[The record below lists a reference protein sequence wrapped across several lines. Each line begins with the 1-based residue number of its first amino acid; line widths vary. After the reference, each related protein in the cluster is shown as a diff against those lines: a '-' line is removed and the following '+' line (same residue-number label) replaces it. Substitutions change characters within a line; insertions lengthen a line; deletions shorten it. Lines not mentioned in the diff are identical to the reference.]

1 MASPDRH
8 FAAGAL
14 FTETAAPGTPNA
26 NDVWLYPKSDKKFH
40 FKDDTGAEFS
50 VGTIA
55 GTSGTVANAIIR
67 ADSTGG
73 ATVQSSDINVDDAT
87 TSTANNVAITNQHAG
102 QTNSALVLTPK
113 GTGAFILG
121 PKPDGTATG
130 GNARGSKAICLVGD
144 RSTAAQVA
152 SGNNSVAIGYRAIA
166 SGATSVS
173 IGDACTASGVS
184 SFAGGSINLSSSV
197 YSSAL
202 GRANVASGSSAFCAG
217 ANNTAS
223 GGFSGIPIGY
233 QGLANRYGMQAHAA
247 GQFAAQGDAQ
257 RARFVLRNA
266 TTNDTPTAL
275 FLDGS
280 TTRLTIPVNKAMGF
294 TIQVVGSYQGM
305 SENAYFVRKGLIVN
319 DNLTTTI
326 VGSVE
331 TLGTDQKS
339 AGATGTD
346 VTVTADDTN
355 EALIITVTGIA
366 AQNWRW
372 VASVD
377 AVEVLYA

>member
-26 NDVWLYPKSDKKFH
+26 NDVWLYPKSDGRFYG
-40 FKDDTGAEFS
+40 KDDAGTEFPI
-50 VGTIA
+50 GTIA
-55 GTSGTVANAIIR
+55 GTTGAVDNAIIR

-73 ATVQSSDINVDDAT
+73 ATVQSSDLNVDDAT
-87 TSTANNVAITNQHAG
+87 TSTQNNVAITNQHSG
-102 QTNSALVLTPK
+102 QTNSSLVLSPK
-113 GTGAFILG
+113 GTGSFILG
-121 PKPDGTATG
+121 PKPDGTISG
-130 GNARGSKAICLVGD
+130 GAARGSYAVDL
-144 RSTAAQVA
+144 QVA
-152 SGNNSVAIGYRAIA
+152 KA
-166 SGATSVS
+166 SST
-173 IGDACTASGVS
+173 T
-184 SFAGGSINLSSSV
+184 
-197 YSSAL
+197 
-202 GRANVASGSSAFCAG
+202 VASGSNSVIG
-217 ANNTAS
+217 GGQSNTAS
-223 GGFSGIPIGY
+223 GSSSVVSGGNRNSASATSSAVCGGSSNSASGNYSFVGGGGGPSINDLNAATGISSGVLCGTN
-233 QGLANRYGMQAHAA
+233 GLADRYSMQSHGA
-247 GQFAAQGDAQ
+247 GRFSANGDAQ

-355 EALIITVTGIA
+355 EALIITVTGVA

-377 AVEVLYA
+377 AVEVAYA